1 MTGGFPVCELLVID
15 TVNRVAIAA
24 TAVFLGAFLLFLVQ
38 PMLAKSILPWLGG
51 SASVWTACLLF
62 FQTALLLGYCYAH
75 WLQTWLPPKAQPIVH
90 LTLLAISLLFL
101 PPAPQRLVWATAHPA
116 PAILAMLL
124 VAVGLPYLLLS
135 STTALVQA
143 WERRAISPYPLF
155 ALSNL
160 GALLALY
167 AYPLAMEPLLT
178 SHQQQQAWAATYVIY
193 AILYALLA
201 LRAQPEMEAPE
212 IARSED
218 VNWRSYLIWFALAM
232 CGSTLLLAVTNHIC
246 QDVAVVPLL
255 WVAPLSLYLLS
266 FVVVF
271 HRKQWYQPGLARLLV
286 PLALAAM
293 GLGIYYQKSLSLW
306 ITGLIFGLGLF
317 ACCWFCHGELARSTP
332 HRGNLTVFYLI
343 LACGGA
349 AGGLFVSV
357 IAPQIF
363 TGYLELPLAL
373 AACGVLMLMRLFQQF
388 SYRIVLKYAA
398 LVTVA
403 FLLASGIQAYTSNTK
418 LQMRNFYGSL
428 SISEMGAP
436 RQGDAA
442 RLLRHGTIYHGIQ
455 FLDSA
460 RSREPTAYY
469 GRESAIGRW
478 LLRPALNRRVGVI
491 GLGVGTMATYGRPGD
506 WFTFYEINPLVDR
519 LARQAFTFLRDTPA
533 RVDVVV
539 EDGRTALE
547 NSPPQGF
554 DLLVV
559 DAFSGDAIP
568 VHLITK
574 EAFEIYYR
582 HLKPAG
588 VLAFHVTNQF
598 VDVSGVL
605 EELAHNFGKEAILI
619 ESPPDRKR
627 YVFGAAWAFIG
638 GQERLAAAFPESAA
652 HRRAAIRRRLWTD
665 DYSNLLEV
673 LR

>member
-1 MTGGFPVCELLVID
+1 M
-15 TVNRVAIAA
+15 
-24 TAVFLGAFLLFLVQ
+24 FLSAFLLFLVQ

-51 SASVWTACLLF
+51 SASVWTTCLLF

-75 WLQTWLPPKAQPIVH
+75 GLRRWLPPKAQRIAH
-90 LTLLAISLLFL
+90 LALLAISLLFL
-101 PPAPQRLVWATAHPA
+101 PPSPQRVAWATAHPA
-116 PAILAMLL
+116 PAIFVMLL
-124 VAVGLPYLLLS
+124 LVIGLPYLLLA
-135 STTALVQA
+135 STTALVQS
-143 WERRAISPYPLF
+143 WVRGPISPYPLF

-167 AYPLAMEPLLT
+167 AYPLVMEPLLT
-178 SHQQQQAWAATYVIY
+178 TRQQQRTWAAAYMIY
-193 AILYALLA
+193 AILYGLVA
-201 LRAQPEMEAPE
+201 LRTRPEIEAPE

-218 VNWRSYLIWFALAM
+218 VDWRSCLLWFALAM
-232 CGSTLLLAVTNHIC
+232 CGSTLLLAVTNHVC
-246 QDVAVVPLL
+246 QDLASAPLL
-255 WVAPLSLYLLS
+255 WIAPLSLYLLS

-271 HRKQWYQPGLARLLV
+271 HRKQWYQPRWARLIV
-286 PLALAAM
+286 PAGLAAM
-293 GLGIYYQKSLSLW
+293 AIGIYYQKVFSLW
-306 ITGLIFGLGLF
+306 LTGLLFGLGLF
-317 ACCWFCHGELARSTP
+317 VSCWFCHGELSRSTP
-332 HRGNLTVFYLI
+332 HRGSLTVFYLI

-373 AACGVLMLMRLFQQF
+373 AACGVLMLMRLYQQW
-388 SYRIVLKYAA
+388 SYRVVLKYAA
-398 LVTVA
+398 IVTAA

-428 SISEMGAP
+428 SISEMGDP

-478 LLRPALNRRVGVI
+478 LLRPALNRRVGII
-491 GLGVGTMATYGRPGD
+491 GLGVGTLATYGRPGD

-547 NSPPQGF
+547 NSPPQAF

-568 VHLITK
+568 VHLLTK
-574 EAFEIYYR
+574 EAFETYYR
-582 HLKPAG
+582 HLKPDG
-588 VLAFHVTNQF
+588 ILAFHITNQF

-605 EELAHNFGKEAILI
+605 EELASNFAKQAMLI
-619 ESPPDRKR
+619 ESLPDRKR
-627 YVFGAAWAFIG
+627 YVFGAAWVLIG
-638 GQERLAAAFPESAA
+638 QPELLAETFPENVAKRFSAG
-652 HRRAAIRRRLWTD
+652 HRRLWTD
-665 DYSNLLEV
+665 DFSNLLEV